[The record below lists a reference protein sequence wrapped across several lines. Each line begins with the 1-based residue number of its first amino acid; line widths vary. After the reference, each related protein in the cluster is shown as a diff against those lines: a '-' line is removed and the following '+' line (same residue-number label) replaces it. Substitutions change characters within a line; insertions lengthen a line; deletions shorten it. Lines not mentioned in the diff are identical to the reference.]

1 MRSLTDFISDLPGV
15 KPRKARMMIME
26 GDVLSKE
33 QKRDIFLRRDS
44 IFDTVYV
51 VGPDAASAILA
62 AYIAGKLP
70 MDRGEAVRE
79 APLAAQYLEN
89 ADSVRAQIAERT
101 RKEGCVKDLSLVEER
116 DFSDNRLLDRIFWAN
131 APKGQGVL
139 RLAGID
145 VTKTVHGFSTN
156 SGKNIG
162 YEVTFHWTGS
172 DGERRSSG
180 TGKPSEAFNRRNDEE
195 RNWGLHE

>member
-15 KPRKARMMIME
+15 KPKKARALILN

-33 QKRDIFLRRDS
+33 ERRDIFLRSGS
-44 IFDTVYV
+44 ILETVLV

-62 AYIAGKLP
+62 AYKAGKLP
-70 MDRGEAVRE
+70 MGRGEILRE
-79 APLAAQYLEN
+79 APQAEQYIEN
-89 ADSVRAQIAERT
+89 SDRLRVVIAERR
-101 RKEGCVKDLSLVEER
+101 RKEACVKDISLVEER

-131 APKGQGVL
+131 APKGQGTL
-139 RLAGID
+139 RLGGID
-145 VTKTVHGFSTN
+145 VTKTVRSYPTN
-156 SGKNIG
+156 SGKNNG

-172 DGERRSSG
+172 DGQSRSSG
-180 TGKPSEAFNRRNDEE
+180 TGRPPEAFNRRNDEE